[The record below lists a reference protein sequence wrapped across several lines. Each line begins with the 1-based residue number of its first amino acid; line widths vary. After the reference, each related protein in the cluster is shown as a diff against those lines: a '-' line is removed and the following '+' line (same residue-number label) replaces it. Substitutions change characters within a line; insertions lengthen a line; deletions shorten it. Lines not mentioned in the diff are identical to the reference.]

1 MAALDAYTV
10 KATPGGGGHRVFRLH
25 KSAAE
30 IFAVDF
36 TDCLIGSDTVSSV
49 AWTVGT
55 GLTAGTAALATPI
68 ATIKLSGGS
77 SSEGLNVSVR
87 CVATTTNS
95 AGTDLVATFTVQV
108 RDPA

>member
-1 MAALDAYTV
+1 MAALAAFTV
-10 KATPGGGGHRVFRLH
+10 RVCANGGHRIFRLH

-36 TDCLIGSDTVSSV
+36 TDVLISGDTVSSV
-49 AWTVGT
+49 SWTVGT
-55 GLTAGTAALATPI
+55 GLTAGTATLATPI

-77 SSEGLNVSVR
+77 SYEGYNVDVR
-87 CVATTTNS
+87 CNATTSNS
-95 AGTDLVATFTVQV
+95 AGTAVLATFTVQI